1 MPMNPLSKEHIQYFK
16 SFKNSKD
23 YFDFK
28 NKYGS
33 APATTSSF
41 SEALWLCS
49 RMFMS
54 CGYKLM
60 FSNIVLFTDN
70 PQPHRPDEPE
80 FQQAFVRANDL
91 LKTNVN
97 VLLVPTV
104 DEFDMKPFFKE
115 FLCTVTDVESD
126 AFRTLSPEEQRT
138 SMKNRVYQK
147 FYRTMCQRYLN
158 VSLADGLEFACGV
171 YTFTRNTKT
180 PTSVKILA
188 ESNDVVVAKRS
199 YMGEVYNEET
209 NEMEFTQKLLPGE
222 LFKCTE
228 IGGKEV
234 IFSAEEVT
242 SMKSMVP
249 PGIRV
254 LGFKPLSVLPER
266 CFIKKLAFLYPAE
279 ERVKGS
285 AKLFRALWEKCLE
298 KEKYVLCA
306 LTYRRKVP
314 PRYVALVPQSQDTHG
329 HDGFRIVF
337 LPMTSTFDA
346 EILVFI
352 SQIKSIFP
360 FIKYFQLISITWT
373 LSILIH
379 QKSHQLARN

>member
-1 MPMNPLSKEHIQYFK
+1 MPMNPLSKSHIQYFK
-16 SFKNSKD
+16 SFKNSND

-54 CGYKLM
+54 CGYKLN

-70 PQPHRPDEPE
+70 ALPHGPTEPE
-80 FQQAFVRANDL
+80 FQQSFVRANDL
-91 LKTNVN
+91 QKTNVN
-97 VLLVPTV
+97 VLLVPLV
-104 DEFDMKPFFKE
+104 DDFDMEPFFKE
-115 FLCTVTDVESD
+115 FICTVTDVDSD
-126 AFRTLSPEEQRT
+126 AFRHESPKEQRAT
-138 SMKNRVYQK
+138 MKNRVYQK
-147 FYRTMCQRYLN
+147 FYRTMCQRYLS
-158 VSLADGLEFACGV
+158 VSLADGLEFACGI
-171 YTFTRNTKT
+171 YTFTRNTKI
-180 PTSVKILA
+180 PSSVKILA
-188 ESNDVVVAKRS
+188 ETNDVVVDKRS

-209 NEMEFTQKLLPGE
+209 NDMEFTQKLLPGE
-222 LFKCTE
+222 LFKCND

-242 SMKSMVP
+242 SMRALVP
-249 PGIRV
+249 PGMRV

-279 ERVKGS
+279 DRIKGS

-298 KEKYVLCA
+298 KEKYILCV

-314 PRYVALVPQSQDTHG
+314 PRYVALVPQTQDTHG
-329 HDGFRIVF
+329 NDGFRIVF
-337 LPMTSTFDA
+337 LPMTSEFDA
-346 EILVFI
+346 EILVFV
-352 SQIKSIFP
+352 SQIKSTFL
-360 FIKYFQLISITWT
+360 FIKYLQLITITWT
-373 LSILIH
+373 TSIMIH
-379 QKSHQLARN
+379 QKSRQLARN